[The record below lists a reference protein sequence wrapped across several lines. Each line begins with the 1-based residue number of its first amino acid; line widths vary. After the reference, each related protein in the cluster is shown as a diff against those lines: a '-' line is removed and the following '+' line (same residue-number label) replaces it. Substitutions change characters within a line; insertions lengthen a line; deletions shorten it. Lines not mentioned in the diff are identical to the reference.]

1 MKRDK
6 NQLVIEQLDRKI
18 KKIAPAA
25 TVIIPPNGWI
35 NAIRTAIRMSLQQLG
50 NKLKITPQSVKEIE
64 QREANGS
71 LTLNALKEVA
81 EALDMKLVYG
91 FVPKEQSLEKWIDK
105 KAYEAARKI
114 VMRTSNT
121 MKLED
126 QENQPKRIEK
136 AIRERA
142 EEIKNELPKYLWN

>member
-6 NQLVIEQLDRKI
+6 NRLVIEQLDRKI
-18 KKIAPAA
+18 KKFGPIG
-25 TVIIPPNGWI
+25 TVIVPVNGWI
-35 NAIRTAIRMSLQQLG
+35 NAIRTAVRMSLQQLG
-50 NKLKITPQSVKEIE
+50 DKLSITPQSVKEIE

-71 LTLNALKEVA
+71 ITLNSLREVA
-81 EALDMKLVYG
+81 EAMDMKLVYG
-91 FVPKEQSLEKWIDK
+91 FIPKEQTIEKWIDK

-121 MKLED
+121 MRLED
-126 QENQPKRIEK
+126 QENAPKRIEK

-142 EEIKNELPKYLWN
+142 EDIKNELPKYLWN